1 MEGESES
8 TGEDTEEHLVSKK
21 KNNGSLIWRWFGFK
35 TTDEQQKDVI
45 CRECRKQVPTKSS
58 STTNLFHHL
67 KQRHKKEYEEC
78 VKLRAAA
85 QTVNSSQ
92 PPAPKQTTL
101 QNAYTCAVPYERKS
115 EKWRMITKAVA
126 HHIAKDMVPL
136 STVEQHGFIQ
146 LLKVLD
152 RRYELPSRNYFARE
166 VLPQMYT
173 EVRERLANQLPKL
186 SHFALTTDMWSSRT
200 CEPYLSVTIH
210 FIEDWELKSACL
222 QTSYFPQDHTGE
234 HIAEALQDVLTNWK
248 LNPAALV
255 AVTTDNG
262 ANVVKAVQLNKWQRM
277 QCFGHRLHLAI
288 GHGMDDARVTRAI
301 SLCKKVVS
309 SFSYSWKKRRDL
321 AEVQIQ
327 LGLPSH
333 QLITE
338 TATRWGSRLLMIDR
352 VLEQERALSK
362 VLSADMK
369 TRPLVPTWQD
379 IEVLEAVQKAL
390 KPLQDFTD
398 ALSGE
403 DYVTLSYVRPV
414 LHLLNKSLLAPAE
427 GESALCKS
435 IKTSIVD
442 YLNNKFADPPT
453 SDLLDTASFVDP
465 RFKAKYIP
473 SEKMDA
479 LKHKVISEAESLLR
493 YNDRCSSDL
502 HSSTAHESADLQ
514 ETAVAAAPAKKKK
527 SLASFFQH
535 NTTTIT
541 TFTQREAIESELSSY
556 LFSVCVESDAD
567 PLKWWKEHEVVYP
580 ALSCLAK
587 KYLCVP
593 ATSSPSER
601 IFSCSGNIVSC
612 QRASLKPETVDRL
625 VFLAQNL

>member
-1 MEGESES
+1 MSP
-8 TGEDTEEHLVSKK
+8 D
-21 KNNGSLIWRWFGFK
+21 
-35 TTDEQQKDVI
+35 Q
-45 CRECRKQVPTKSS
+45 
-58 STTNLFHHL
+58 LF
-67 KQRHKKEYEEC
+67 
-78 VKLRAAA
+78 
-85 QTVNSSQ
+85 
-92 PPAPKQTTL
+92 PPRP
-101 QNAYTCAVPYERKS
+101 
-115 EKWRMITKAVA
+115 
-126 HHIAKDMVPL
+126 H
-136 STVEQHGFIQ
+136 
-146 LLKVLD
+146 
-152 RRYELPSRNYFARE
+152 RR
-166 VLPQMYT
+166 
-173 EVRERLANQLPKL
+173 
-186 SHFALTTDMWSSRT
+186 
-200 CEPYLSVTIH
+200 
-210 FIEDWELKSACL
+210 
-222 QTSYFPQDHTGE
+222 E
-234 HIAEALQDVLTNWK
+234 HIAEALQDVLTSWK

-255 AVTTDNG
+255 AVTIDNG
-262 ANVVKAVQLNKWQRM
+262 ANVVKVVQLNKWQRM
-277 QCFGHRLHLAI
+277 KCFGHRLHLAI

-414 LHLLNKSLLAPAE
+414 LHLIRPVLHLLNKSLLAPAE

-435 IKTSIVD
+435 IKTSIVE

-493 YNDRCSSDL
+493 YNDYGS
-502 HSSTAHESADLQ
+502 
-514 ETAVAAAPAKKKK
+514 
-527 SLASFFQH
+527 
-535 NTTTIT
+535 N
-541 TFTQREAIESELSSY
+541 
-556 LFSVCVESDAD
+556 
-567 PLKWWKEHEVVYP
+567 
-580 ALSCLAK
+580 
-587 KYLCVP
+587 CVP
-593 ATSSPSER
+593 
-601 IFSCSGNIVSC
+601 
-612 QRASLKPETVDRL
+612 
-625 VFLAQNL
+625 